1 MLIVDQMLAH
11 VLLYASHHFLLV
23 VFVHSVIVAVVMWE
37 VHWYLHLLKVAIKLL
52 KAAADWNAR
61 GPVVVHLLASG
72 VVLCTVRNASL
83 ARVIVRRHLVLARY
97 IELVL

>member
-11 VLLYASHHFLLV
+11 VLLYASHHFVLV

-37 VHWYLHLLKVAIKLL
+37 VHRYLHLLKVAIELL
-52 KAAADWNAR
+52 KAATDWNTR
-61 GPVVVHLLASG
+61 GPVVVHLLAGG
-72 VVLCTVRNASL
+72 VVLCAIRNASL
-83 ARVIVRRHLVLARY
+83 ARVIVRHHLVLAGY